1 VPEAAGLE
9 SQRRRGNR
17 VNETRQSAGLPLILA
32 LLVALCSLSWMRPA
46 HADEGTV
53 SLNGVTIRVEGEG
66 WGSAERD
73 EIETLL
79 VAVVDELVSD
89 PARSLS
95 APIVVTY
102 APGSPV
108 TLFERGPAGEYQ
120 VRLSARNRHWAQYAY
135 QFGHELCH
143 VMSNFELRA
152 GDSARKRNQWFEEA
166 VCEAAGLF
174 ALRSM
179 AVRWQTDAPYA
190 SWQDY
195 APALRA
201 YADRLLTE
209 PHRRLPE
216 GVSPG
221 SWLQARLEMLG
232 RDPYHRDENEVVANL
247 LLPFFERAP
256 EHWAALHYLNLH
268 PADAVADLP
277 HYLRNWR
284 SSAPREHQQFIDT
297 LAGELGLGELAVSA
311 TENATAALVPS
322 AATFRSGVQAGR
334 AGPFHD

>member
-1 VPEAAGLE
+1 M
-9 SQRRRGNR
+9 
-17 VNETRQSAGLPLILA
+17 NETRQGVGLPLVLA

-46 HADEGTV
+46 AANAGAV
-53 SLNGVTIRVEGEG
+53 SASGVTIRVDGAG

-79 VAVVDELVSD
+79 VAVTDVLVSD
-89 PARSLS
+89 PAQQALS

-120 VRLSARNRHWAQYAY
+120 VHLSARNRHWAQYAY

-152 GDSARKRNQWFEEA
+152 GDAARKRNQWFEEA

-179 AVRWQTDAPYA
+179 ALRWQTAAPY
-190 SWQDY
+190 STWQDY

-201 YADRLLTE
+201 YADRLVTE
-209 PHRRLPE
+209 PHRQLPE

-221 SWLQARLEMLG
+221 NWLQARLETLG
-232 RDPYHRDENEVVANL
+232 RDPYHRDDNEVVANL
-247 LLPFFERAP
+247 LLPLFERAP
-256 EHWAALHYLNLH
+256 EQWAALHYLNLH

-277 HYLRNWR
+277 EYLRNWR
-284 SSAPREHQQFIDT
+284 SSAPHEHQHFIDT
-297 LAGELGLGELAVSA
+297 LAGELGLGDL
-311 TENATAALVPS
+311 TIRATAASPAAIVSTVPTSRS
-322 AATFRSGVQAGR
+322 AVQAGR
-334 AGPFHD
+334 AGPFPD